1 MNGQQPPPGSTGLR
15 LFAQATV
22 IVVVLALAAAT
33 FVLSYAGVHAIALEA
48 GVSKSLARLYPFIF
62 DAVLVVACAAALML
76 RDAGWWL
83 RSYAWLSIV
92 IIVGVIG
99 TADAVHAMG
108 VKLPSKPAAGTVA
121 AVPWALVMLGFSLWL
136 TMLRHARGSRAAGTA
151 SRVTDAPQ
159 APEATAGPESG
170 LDIITGRGS
179 GTSARPTPAEVPR
192 PLPQRH
198 RSGAIAAIGA
208 QPQPEETTAEQKP
221 QPAQAAADTAE
232 PGAEPIRDS
241 PISFN
246 RVRSTPTPPD

>member
-15 LFAQATV
+15 LFAQITV
-22 IVVVLALAAAT
+22 VVVVLALAAAT

-76 RDAGWWL
+76 RDAGWWR

-121 AVPWALVMLGFSLWL
+121 AIPWALVMLGFSLWL
-136 TMLRHARGSRAAGTA
+136 TMLWHARGPRSIAAL
-151 SRVTDAPQ
+151 APQ
-159 APEATAGPESG
+159 APETPASSESG
-170 LDIITGRGS
+170 LGIILGGNDA
-179 GTSARPTPAEVPR
+179 GARQTPEEAPP
-192 PLPQRH
+192 PLPLRH
-198 RSGAIAAIGA
+198 PPGAIGA
-208 QPQPEETTAEQKP
+208 IGAKP
-221 QPAQAAADTAE
+221 QPKDEEAPEASAVSA
-232 PGAEPIRDS
+232 DS
-241 PISFN
+241 PESEAGPQHDSPMRFE
-246 RVRSTPTPPD
+246 RVRSTPTPPED